1 MPDVHKVLG
10 SAFRRSLRINTEALI
25 KMDIFQYR
33 DAMSDLRNVQVQ
45 VSVMKNFI
53 ISPVCAF
60 LCFQNFAWKDSS
72 IGRGRQ

>member
-25 KMDIFQYR
+25 KMDIFPYR
-33 DAMSDLRNVQVQ
+33 DAMRDLRNVQVQ
-45 VSVMKNFI
+45 VSVMKNFL

-60 LCFQNFAWKDSS
+60 KTLL
-72 IGRGRQ
+72 GRIQV

>member
-10 SAFRRSLRINTEALI
+10 SAFRRSLKINTEALI
-25 KMDIFQYR
+25 KMDTFPYR
-33 DAMSDLRNVQVQ
+33 DAMRDLRNGLCTSSASQRHEELPHL
-45 VSVMKNFI
+45 SG
-53 ISPVCAF
+53 